1 VSVALAD
8 VAGHLTAFVTSQNS
22 VVGTTEERATAG
34 IGAIASGS
42 FRSPK
47 FCRLFVVGFDLWAVE
62 ELMNSCDVD

>member
-8 VAGHLTAFVTSQNS
+8 VTGHLTAFVTSQNS
-22 VVGTTEERATAG
+22 VVGTTEEGATAG
-34 IGAIASGS
+34 IGAIASALS
-42 FRSPK
+42 RSPK